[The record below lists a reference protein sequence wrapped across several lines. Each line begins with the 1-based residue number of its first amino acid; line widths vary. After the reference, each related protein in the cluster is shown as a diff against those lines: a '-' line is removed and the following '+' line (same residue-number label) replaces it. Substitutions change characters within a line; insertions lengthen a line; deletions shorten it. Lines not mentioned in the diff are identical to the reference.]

1 MAEIVYSLCAILSI
15 ACATLLVRGYLR
27 SRARF
32 LMWSALC
39 FVFLAVNNILL
50 FIDKVVL
57 PTSTDLSM
65 WRSAAALV
73 AMLLL
78 VIGLVWDAE

>member
-1 MAEIVYSLCAILSI
+1 MAETVYSLCAILSI
-15 ACATLLVRGYLR
+15 ACAALLVRGYLR

-39 FVFLAVNNILL
+39 FVGLAANNILL
-50 FIDKVVL
+50 FLDKVVF
-57 PTSTDLSM
+57 PTSVDLSL
-65 WRSAAALV
+65 WRSAAALI

-78 VIGLVWDAE
+78 VIGLIWDAD

>member
-50 FIDKVVL
+50 FLDKIVFKEM
-57 PTSTDLSM
+57 DFSM
-65 WRSAAALV
+65 WRSGAAMV
-73 AMLLL
+73 AMALL

>member
-39 FVFLAVNNILL
+39 FVFLAVNNLLL
-50 FIDKVVL
+50 FLDKIVL
-57 PTSTDLSM
+57 PDTDLAL
-65 WRSAAALV
+65 WRRAAALV

-78 VIGLVWDAE
+78 VVGLIWDAD

>member
-1 MAEIVYSLCAILSI
+1 MAETVYSLCAILSI
-15 ACATLLVRGYLR
+15 ACAVLLVRGYLR

-39 FVFLAVNNILL
+39 FLFLAVNNILL
-50 FIDKVVL
+50 CVDKSVF
-57 PTSTDLSM
+57 PTMDLSM
-65 WRSAAALV
+65 WRSGAAAA

-78 VIGLVWDAE
+78 VIGLIWDAD

>member
-1 MAEIVYSLCAILSI
+1 MAETVYSLCAILSI
-15 ACATLLVRGYLR
+15 ACATLLVRGYFR

-39 FVFLAVNNILL
+39 FVFLAVNNLLL
-50 FIDKVVL
+50 FVDKIML
-57 PTSTDLSM
+57 PETDLAL
-65 WRSAAALV
+65 WRSAAALI

-78 VIGLVWDAE
+78 VVGLIWDAD

>member
-1 MAEIVYSLCAILSI
+1 MAETVYSLCAILSI

-39 FVFLAVNNILL
+39 FVFLAVNNLLL
-50 FIDKVVL
+50 FVDKIML
-57 PTSTDLSM
+57 PETDLAL

-78 VIGLVWDAE
+78 VVGLIWDAD

>member
-39 FVFLAVNNILL
+39 FVFLATNNILL
-50 FIDKVVL
+50 FLDKIVL
-57 PTSTDLSM
+57 KEMDLSL
-65 WRSAAALV
+65 WRSGAALL

>member
-15 ACATLLVRGYLR
+15 ACATLLVRGYMR

>member
-1 MAEIVYSLCAILSI
+1 MAETVYSLCAILSI
-15 ACATLLVRGYLR
+15 ACAILLVRGYLR

-39 FVFLAVNNILL
+39 FLFLAANNVLL
-50 FIDKVVL
+50 FLDKVVL
-57 PTSTDLSM
+57 PASVDLSL
-65 WRSAAALV
+65 WRSAAALI

-78 VIGLVWDAE
+78 MIGFIWDAD

>member
-1 MAEIVYSLCAILSI
+1 MASIVYSLCAILSI
-15 ACATLLVRGYLR
+15 ACATLLVRGYQR

-39 FVFLAVNNILL
+39 FVFLALNNILL
-50 FIDKVVL
+50 FVDKVIL
-57 PTSTDLSM
+57 PTTVDLSL

-73 AMLLL
+73 AMALL

>member
-39 FVFLAVNNILL
+39 FVFLALNNILL
-50 FIDKVVL
+50 FIDKIVL
-57 PTSTDLSM
+57 KETDLSL
-65 WRSAAALV
+65 WRSGAALL

>member
-1 MAEIVYSLCAILSI
+1 MAETVYSLCAILSI

-39 FVFLAVNNILL
+39 FLGLAANNILL
-50 FIDKVVL
+50 FLDKVVF
-57 PTSTDLSM
+57 PTSIDLSL

-73 AMLLL
+73 AILLL
-78 VIGLVWDAE
+78 LIGLIWDAD

>member
-39 FVFLAVNNILL
+39 FVFLAINNILL
-50 FIDKVVL
+50 FLDKIVL
-57 PTSTDLSM
+57 KEMDLSL
-65 WRSAAALV
+65 WRSGAALV
-73 AMLLL
+73 AMSLL

>member
-1 MAEIVYSLCAILSI
+1 MAEIVYSLCAILSV

-39 FVFLAVNNILL
+39 FVFLAVNNLLL
-50 FIDKVVL
+50 FVDKIML
-57 PTSTDLSM
+57 PETDLAL

-78 VIGLVWDAE
+78 VVGLVWDAD

>member
-1 MAEIVYSLCAILSI
+1 MAETVYSLCAILSI

-32 LMWSALC
+32 LLWSALC
-39 FVFLAVNNILL
+39 FVGLAANNILL
-50 FIDKVVL
+50 FVDKVIL
-57 PTSTDLSM
+57 PTSVDLSL
-65 WRSAAALV
+65 WRSAAALI

-78 VIGLVWDAE
+78 VVGLIWDAD

>member
-1 MAEIVYSLCAILSI
+1 MAETVYSLCAILSI

-32 LMWSALC
+32 LLWSALC
-39 FVFLAVNNILL
+39 FVGLAANNILL
-50 FIDKVVL
+50 FVDKVVL
-57 PTSTDLSM
+57 PTADLSL
-65 WRSAAALV
+65 WRSAAALI

-78 VIGLVWDAE
+78 VFGLIWDAD